1 MRTFILVCVVAILV
15 ACSVAYAVGLVAI
28 TSEHSEQRTVVS
40 LIVNTDMIRQSISS
54 DELSPGD
61 ETPKERFQDVKGK
74 ITEIRMAKNEIVLSE
89 NFKNWTFQLAKD
101 GKVFIN
107 DREGRLADLLVGDH
121 ASVSFDRQREV
132 LIASVIRSYR
142 K

>member
-15 ACSVAYAVGLVAI
+15 ACSLAYAVGLVVI

-40 LIVNTDMIRQSISS
+40 LIVNTAMIRQSVSS
-54 DELSPGD
+54 DELSPDD

-89 NFKNWTFQLAKD
+89 NFKSWTFQLAKD